1 MIARLPGFAAGW
13 QNILAWIPGGCAWCG
28 FWRRCS
34 RHLPAWCC
42 IWRFGICCR
51 QNRRPRP
58 PSTRRRCSRGKSR
71 FENLHKMSSKHNNKE
86 GKSVYEYLVAPI
98 VVGLVVLVGQFVLQP
113 KIAQRQEAL
122 TERWKAK
129 RNCYVKAKNLV
140 NQKFASM
147 KWEGKDAVNV
157 EYAKSSPPIAEEVNK
172 CYDELLLFSENKEII
187 RSYLACFG
195 ILPDMRPIQAS
206 YRIQLIGLMRND
218 LQFEGIDIQPDLVK
232 FVVIP

>member
-1 MIARLPGFAAGW
+1 MTASLPECAAGRRTT
-13 QNILAWIPGGCAWCG
+13 LAWIPGGCAWCG

-34 RHLPAWCC
+34 RRLLAWCC
-42 IWRFGICCR
+42 IWRSGICCR
-51 QNRRPRP
+51 RNRRPRP
-58 PSTRRRCSRGKSR
+58 PSTRRRCSHGKSR
-71 FENLHKMSSKHNNKE
+71 YEIFYKMSGKNNNKE

-129 RNCYVKAKNLV
+129 RDCYVKAMNLV

-172 CYDELLLFSENKEII
+172 CYDE
-187 RSYLACFG
+187 
-195 ILPDMRPIQAS
+195 
-206 YRIQLIGLMRND
+206 
-218 LQFEGIDIQPDLVK
+218 
-232 FVVIP
+232 

>member
-1 MIARLPGFAAGW
+1 
-13 QNILAWIPGGCAWCG
+13 
-28 FWRRCS
+28 
-34 RHLPAWCC
+34 
-42 IWRFGICCR
+42 
-51 QNRRPRP
+51 
-58 PSTRRRCSRGKSR
+58 
-71 FENLHKMSSKHNNKE
+71 
-86 GKSVYEYLVAPI
+86 
-98 VVGLVVLVGQFVLQP
+98 
-113 KIAQRQEAL
+113 
-122 TERWKAK
+122 
-129 RNCYVKAKNLV
+129 
-140 NQKFASM
+140 M